1 MAVIVYGRK
10 SSANVQKVIW
20 ICTEVGISFETRDI
34 GGKYGGNKS
43 DIFFNINPNGRIP
56 VLDYNN
62 FIIYESN
69 AIIKFISETYAFLN
83 SNNIKLNAL
92 INQWID
98 WGSFTFGVPC
108 QLLTAHMAHLPIEKR
123 DPNKVIEA
131 KNIINEMLKI
141 LDQQLSQ
148 TNYLVG
154 NDFDGTVA
162 FDKYEIVYNSVEST
176 KALEQMLKYELFSD
190 MKIVKKR
197 EELLEKYNDFVSLND
212 LNKMNNG
219 A

>member
-1 MAVIVYGRK
+1 MAIIVYGRK

-69 AIIKFISETYAFLN
+69 AIIKFISETHAFLN

-141 LDQQLSQ
+141 LDQQLSN

-154 NDFDGTVA
+154 NDFTLADIPAGCWFNRCRNFEIDMSKYKGVTSWAKRLYERKAFQSSVVA
-162 FDKYEIVYNSVEST
+162 APIPPN
-176 KALEQMLKYELFSD
+176 
-190 MKIVKKR
+190 
-197 EELLEKYNDFVSLND
+197 
-212 LNKMNNG
+212 
-219 A
+219 

>member
-1 MAVIVYGRK
+1 MAVIIYGRK

-20 ICTEVGISFETRDI
+20 ICTEVGVKIETRDI

-43 DIFFNINPNGRIP
+43 DNFLNINPNGRVP

-69 AIIKFISETYAFLN
+69 AIIKFISQTHGFFN
-83 SNNIKLNAL
+83 SNDIKLNAL

-108 QLLTAHMAHLPIEKR
+108 QLLTAHMVHIPIDKR
-123 DPNKVIEA
+123 DPNKIIEA
-131 KNIINEMLKI
+131 INNINEVLKI
-141 LDQQLSQ
+141 LDQQLSK

-154 NDFDGTVA
+154 NNFTLADIPAGCWFNRCRNFEIDMYQYKGINDWAKRLYERKA
-162 FDKYEIVYNSVEST
+162 FQSAVVN
-176 KALEQMLKYELFSD
+176 APMPP
-190 MKIVKKR
+190 
-197 EELLEKYNDFVSLND
+197 N
-212 LNKMNNG
+212 
-219 A
+219 